1 MGKKS
6 LIMFKK
12 MLTEFVTANLLLKV
26 CLYKYAIGVALRH
39 SIVLCVLF
47 EGHIIVYPVMMRK
60 F

>member
-1 MGKKS
+1 M
-6 LIMFKK
+6 LKK
-12 MLTEFVTANLLLKV
+12 MLTEFVKANLLLKV